1 MKFIGNYD
9 NCTKKYEVKLASLIG
24 LKVKVVD
31 DALDIYGNI
40 VPGSFGLFSESDY
53 MGKEEDLFFEAD
65 TALFYLYR
73 VWIKERGLSRVGLP
87 MLPIPGEDLSESFAE
102 IGEPIQ
108 AFEIGEAEIE
118 WILRYA
124 KDPCDE
130 NNPYVHSLR
139 GEKIFK

>member
-1 MKFIGNYD
+1 MKLFYTRTGKIFLGIIS
-9 NCTKKYEVKLASLIG
+9 TISAFAFAVLIF
-24 LKVKVVD
+24 LCAVF
-31 DALDIYGNI
+31 
-40 VPGSFGLFSESDY
+40 GSFGLFSESDY